1 MVFRGNRF
9 HHNLGYGFDPHDF
22 THHVLVENNEAFE
35 NGNHGFIISRGCNNF
50 VFRGNVSYNNHYH
63 LGEAERRAHGFMIDP
78 GSPTSQYPQVASFDN
93 LFENNQAYGNDG
105 YGMRVLGANTNT
117 IQSNTFRDNGQGIR
131 ANGADTTANTWQEN
145 QVFDNRDGGIV
156 TTSAASTGI
165 PAPKLM
171 REETV
176 VTGSAAPGAVVELF
190 SDNGGQGRFF
200 ETRVTAGT
208 DGSFRVEHNW
218 QGANVNA
225 TATDSNGNSSAFTL
239 NRSAL
244 LPAVYLPLIQR

>member
-22 THHVLVENNEAFE
+22 THHVLVENNQAFE

-50 VFRGNVSYNNHYH
+50 VFRGNVSYNNHYR

-131 ANGADTTANTWQEN
+131 ANGADTTANTW
-145 QVFDNRDGGIV
+145 
-156 TTSAASTGI
+156 
-165 PAPKLM
+165 
-171 REETV
+171 
-176 VTGSAAPGAVVELF
+176 
-190 SDNGGQGRFF
+190 
-200 ETRVTAGT
+200 
-208 DGSFRVEHNW
+208 
-218 QGANVNA
+218 
-225 TATDSNGNSSAFTL
+225 
-239 NRSAL
+239 
-244 LPAVYLPLIQR
+244 